1 MIGHYPNDSPIETAA
16 GQQTGDETPLSR
28 DEADGD
34 RRSAEQARC
43 YTFPMKQAVASFP
56 KLPPATRTI
65 AIAVLLWTAVSALG
79 ALQTYS
85 DNLRVGLDSHYP
97 ALLVTWFIEY
107 AVPLIVLSAGLS
119 LTLAR
124 WPSLIAR
131 PRNVFLLF
139 VGLVLVFQPVQWT
152 YMAWL
157 RGYLHIASLEDARRL
172 LMKMLLVGWFS
183 TTGAFAAILAV
194 HYWRQ
199 ARERELAWQRSQT
212 DMLNLRLALE
222 QQRMLALRA
231 QFEPHFLFNALNAIS
246 ALVRDGDRTLA
257 LGGIGRLS
265 DLLRYAL
272 SASGRNDVTVAAELQ
287 FVRDYLDLQRLRYGE
302 RLQVHIDGESRL
314 LHEVACPPLLLQ
326 PLIENALRHDLDCRE
341 GPSDIRLRFVP
352 EGEALAIQ
360 VTNPV
365 SAYASPNPGA
375 GLGLA
380 NTRERL
386 KLMHPTASLSTSLHE
401 GRFVAEVRLPLE
413 RD

>member
-1 MIGHYPNDSPIETAA
+1 MN
-16 GQQTGDETPLSR
+16 
-28 DEADGD
+28 
-34 RRSAEQARC
+34 
-43 YTFPMKQAVASFP
+43 QAVAPFP
-56 KLPPATRTI
+56 RLPPAAGTI
-65 AIAVLLWTAVSALG
+65 IVTVLLWTAISALG

-85 DNLRVGLDSHYP
+85 DNLRVGVDSHYP

-107 AVPLIVLSAGLS
+107 AVPLIVLSVGLS
-119 LTLAR
+119 LVLAR
-124 WPSLIAR
+124 WPALIAR
-131 PRNVFLLF
+131 PRDVFFLF

-157 RGYLHIASLEDARRL
+157 RGYLHVASLEDARQL

-183 TTGAFAAILAV
+183 TTGTFAAILAI

-246 ALVRDGDRTLA
+246 ALVRDGDRALA

-272 SASGRNDVTVAAELQ
+272 SASVRNVVTIAAELQ
-287 FVRDYLDLQRLRYGE
+287 FVRDYLDLQRLRYGD
-302 RLQVHIDGESRL
+302 RLQVRIDGEGQL
-314 LHEVACPPLLLQ
+314 LHDVECPPLLLQ
-326 PLIENALRHDLDCRE
+326 PLIENALRHDLDCRA
-341 GPSDIRLRFVP
+341 GPSDIRLDFVQD
-352 EGEALAIQ
+352 GEVLAIR
-360 VTNPV
+360 VTNPA
-365 SAYASPNPGA
+365 SAHASPNPGA

-386 KLMHPTASLSTSLHE
+386 KLMHPTASLSTCLQD

>member
-1 MIGHYPNDSPIETAA
+1 M
-16 GQQTGDETPLSR
+16 
-28 DEADGD
+28 
-34 RRSAEQARC
+34 
-43 YTFPMKQAVASFP
+43 
-56 KLPPATRTI
+56 PPAARTI
-65 AIAVLLWTAVSALG
+65 ITVVLLWTAISALG

-85 DNLRVGLDSHYP
+85 DNLRLGVDSHYP
-97 ALLVTWFIEY
+97 SLLVTWFVEY

-119 LTLAR
+119 LVLAR
-124 WPSLIAR
+124 WPALIAR
-131 PRNVFLLF
+131 PRNVLALF
-139 VGLVLVFQPVQWT
+139 VGLVLVFQPAQWT

-157 RGYLHIASLEDARRL
+157 RGYLHIASLEDARQL

-183 TTGAFAAILAV
+183 TTGTFAAILAI

-222 QQRMLALRA
+222 EQRMLALRA

-246 ALVRDGDRTLA
+246 ALVREGDRMLA

-272 SASGRNDVTVAAELQ
+272 SASTRNTVTVAAELQ

-302 RLQVHIDGESRL
+302 RLQVKIAGDAPM
-314 LHEVACPPLLLQ
+314 LHDVECPPLLLQ
-326 PLIENALRHDLDCRE
+326 PLIENALRHDLDCHD
-341 GPSDIRLRFVP
+341 GPSDIQLSFVP
-352 EGEALAIQ
+352 EGDALTIR
-360 VTNPV
+360 VTNP
-365 SAYASPNPGA
+365 AGAHASPNPGA

-386 KLMHPTASLSTSLHE
+386 RLMHPTASLQTRLHD
-401 GRFVAEVRLPLE
+401 GCFVAEVHLPLD
-413 RD
+413 RDE

>member
-1 MIGHYPNDSPIETAA
+1 MGAA
-16 GQQTGDETPLSR
+16 ILFAMNQRVDT
-28 DEADGD
+28 
-34 RRSAEQARC
+34 SAFFSA
-43 YTFPMKQAVASFP
+43 
-56 KLPPATRTI
+56 PPAALRTI
-65 AIAVLLWTAVSALG
+65 VSTVLLWAAISVLG

-85 DNLRVGLDSHYP
+85 DNLRVGIDSHYP
-97 ALLVTWFIEY
+97 ALLATWFVEY

-119 LTLAR
+119 MLLAR
-124 WPSLIAR
+124 RPALIAR
-131 PRNVFLLF
+131 PPNVFALF
-139 VGLVLVFQPVQWT
+139 VGLVLVFQPAQWT

-157 RGYLHIASLEDARRL
+157 RGYLHIASLDDVRQL
-172 LMKMLLVGWFS
+172 FMKMLLVGWFS
-183 TTGAFAAILAV
+183 TTGTFAAILAI

-222 QQRMLALRA
+222 EQRMLALRA

-246 ALVRDGDRTLA
+246 ALVRDGDRTMA

-272 SASGRNDVTVAAELQ
+272 SASVRNTATVAAELQ

-302 RLQVHIDGESRL
+302 RLQVHIEGEGNL
-314 LHEVACPPLLLQ
+314 LHEVECPPLLLQ
-326 PLIENALRHDLDCRE
+326 PLIENALRHDLDCRH
-341 GPSDIRLRFVP
+341 GATPSDIRLDFVQDS
-352 EGEALAIQ
+352 EVLSIR
-360 VTNPV
+360 VTN
-365 SAYASPNPGA
+365 SASAQASPNPGA

-386 KLMHPTASLSTSLHE
+386 KLMHPGASLSTSLQD

>member
-1 MIGHYPNDSPIETAA
+1 M
-16 GQQTGDETPLSR
+16 
-28 DEADGD
+28 
-34 RRSAEQARC
+34 
-43 YTFPMKQAVASFP
+43 
-56 KLPPATRTI
+56 
-65 AIAVLLWTAVSALG
+65 AVLLWTAISALG

-107 AVPLIVLSAGLS
+107 AVPLIVLSAGLG
-119 LTLAR
+119 LALAR
-124 WPSLIAR
+124 WPALIAR
-131 PRNVFLLF
+131 PRNVFFLF

-183 TTGAFAAILAV
+183 TTGTFAAILAI

-199 ARERELAWQRSQT
+199 SRERE
-212 DMLNLRLALE
+212 LALE

-246 ALVRDGDRTLA
+246 ALVRDGDRALA

-272 SASGRNDVTVAAELQ
+272 SASGRKDVTVATELQ
-287 FVRDYLDLQRLRYGE
+287 FVRDYLDLQRLRYGD
-302 RLQVHIDGESRL
+302 RLQVQIDGDDRL

-326 PLIENALRHDLDCRE
+326 PLIENALRHDLDTRE
-341 GPSDIRLRFVP
+341 GPSDIHLRFVTD
-352 EGEALAIQ
+352 GDILSIQ

-365 SAYASPNPGA
+365 SAHASPNPGA

-386 KLMHPTASLSTSLHE
+386 KLMHPAASLSTCLQA
-401 GRFVAEVRLPLE
+401 GRFVAEVRLPL
-413 RD
+413 DVG

>member
-1 MIGHYPNDSPIETAA
+1 MTQHAISP
-16 GQQTGDETPLSR
+16 PS
-28 DEADGD
+28 
-34 RRSAEQARC
+34 
-43 YTFPMKQAVASFP
+43 M
-56 KLPPATRTI
+56 PPAVRTI
-65 AIAVLLWTAVSALG
+65 AIVVLLWTAISTLG

-85 DNLRVGLDSHYP
+85 DNLRLGVDSHYP
-97 ALLVTWFIEY
+97 SLLVTWFVEY

-119 LTLAR
+119 LALAR
-124 WPSLIAR
+124 WPGLIAR

-139 VGLVLVFQPVQWT
+139 VGLVLVFQPTQWT

-157 RGYLHIASLEDARRL
+157 RGYLHIASVDDARRL

-183 TTGAFAAILAV
+183 TTGTFAAILAV

-222 QQRMLALRA
+222 EQRMLALRA

-246 ALVRDGDRTLA
+246 ALVREGDRTLA

-272 SASGRNDVTVAAELQ
+272 SASVRNTATVADELQ
-287 FVRDYLDLQRLRYGE
+287 FVRDYLDLQRLRYGD
-302 RLQVHIDGESRL
+302 RLQVRIEGDDAL
-314 LHEVACPPLLLQ
+314 LHDVDCPPLLLQ
-326 PLIENALRHDLDCRE
+326 PLIENALRHDLDCHD
-341 GPSDIRLRFVP
+341 GPSDIRLSFVSD
-352 EGEALAIQ
+352 GAALTIR
-360 VTNPV
+360 VTNP
-365 SAYASPNPGA
+365 ALAQASPNPGA

-386 KLMHPTASLSTSLHE
+386 RLMHPTATLRTTLPD
-401 GRFVAEVRLPLE
+401 GRFVAEVRLPLARE
-413 RD
+413 

>member
-1 MIGHYPNDSPIETAA
+1 MGAA
-16 GQQTGDETPLSR
+16 ILFAMNQRVDT
-28 DEADGD
+28 
-34 RRSAEQARC
+34 SAFFSA
-43 YTFPMKQAVASFP
+43 
-56 KLPPATRTI
+56 PPAALRTI
-65 AIAVLLWTAVSALG
+65 VSTVLLWAAISVLG

-85 DNLRVGLDSHYP
+85 DNLRVGIDSHYP
-97 ALLVTWFIEY
+97 ALLATWFVEY

-119 LTLAR
+119 MLLAR
-124 WPSLIAR
+124 RPALIAR
-131 PRNVFLLF
+131 PPNVFALF
-139 VGLVLVFQPVQWT
+139 VGLVLVFQPAQWT

-157 RGYLHIASLEDARRL
+157 RGYLHIASLDDVRQL
-172 LMKMLLVGWFS
+172 FMKMLLVGWFS
-183 TTGAFAAILAV
+183 TTGTFAAILAI

-222 QQRMLALRA
+222 EQRMLALRA

-246 ALVRDGDRTLA
+246 ALVRDGDRTMA

-272 SASGRNDVTVAAELQ
+272 SASVRNTATVAAELQ

-302 RLQVHIDGESRL
+302 RLQVHIEGEGNL
-314 LHEVACPPLLLQ
+314 LHEVECPPLLLQ
-326 PLIENALRHDLDCRE
+326 PLIENALRHDLDCRH
-341 GPSDIRLRFVP
+341 GATPSDIRLDFVQDS
-352 EGEALAIQ
+352 EVLSIR
-360 VTNPV
+360 VTNPA
-365 SAYASPNPGA
+365 SAQASPNPGA

-386 KLMHPTASLSTSLHE
+386 KLMHPGASLSTSLQD

>member
-1 MIGHYPNDSPIETAA
+1 
-16 GQQTGDETPLSR
+16 
-28 DEADGD
+28 
-34 RRSAEQARC
+34 
-43 YTFPMKQAVASFP
+43 
-56 KLPPATRTI
+56 
-65 AIAVLLWTAVSALG
+65 
-79 ALQTYS
+79 
-85 DNLRVGLDSHYP
+85 
-97 ALLVTWFIEY
+97 
-107 AVPLIVLSAGLS
+107 
-119 LTLAR
+119 
-124 WPSLIAR
+124 
-131 PRNVFLLF
+131 LF

-157 RGYLHIASLEDARRL
+157 RGYLHVASLEDARLL

-183 TTGAFAAILAV
+183 TTGTFAAILAI

-246 ALVRDGDRTLA
+246 ALVRDGDRSLA

-272 SASGRNDVTVAAELQ
+272 SASVRNVVTVASELQ
-287 FVRDYLDLQRLRYGE
+287 FVRDYLDLQRLRYGD
-302 RLQVHIDGESRL
+302 RLQVRIDGETTL
-314 LHEVACPPLLLQ
+314 LHEVECPPLLLQ
-326 PLIENALRHDLDCRE
+326 PLIENALRHDLDCHA
-341 GPSDIRLRFVP
+341 GPSDIRMDFVQD
-352 EGEALAIQ
+352 GEVLAIR
-360 VTNPV
+360 VTNPA
-365 SAYASPNPGA
+365 SAHASPNPGA

-386 KLMHPTASLSTSLHE
+386 KLMHPAASLSTSLQE